1 MLTNILVLAVLLP
14 AAALAQVVGSATGFA
29 KGVTGGGTATPVYPT
44 TIAELKSYL
53 TDSSARVIMLNKEFN
68 FIGSEGTVTESGCRP
83 SSNTCPNAGGQDA
96 INGAS
101 WCTSGGY
108 PTVSVTYD
116 VAGTGYI
123 DVKSNKSIVG
133 VGSAGVIRGKGL
145 RIANGVTN
153 VIIQNVHITELNP
166 QYIWGGDAITLA
178 GSDMVWID
186 HCKFSLIGRQMIV
199 TGYSAAG
206 RVTISNNEFNGV
218 TSWSAT
224 CNGDHYWTMLFL
236 GSSDLITLVGNSIHD
251 CSGRAPKVGGAST
264 ANVVLHAVNNYFAYI
279 GGHAFDVATGG
290 NVLIEGNAFV
300 SVTTPITTASSSAGG
315 QIFNVPSSS
324 YTSTCSTYLSRSCV
338 VNSVSSSGTFS
349 SYTTTGFLANFSGK
363 NIQAA
368 TAASVVIANVNA
380 NAGVGKIGN

>member
-1 MLTNILVLAVLLP
+1 MLSKIFIFALLP
-14 AAALAQVVGSATGFA
+14 AASFAQVVGSATGFA

-53 TDSSARVIMLNKEFN
+53 TDSSARVIMLNKEFS
-68 FIGSEGTVTESGCRP
+68 FIGSEGTTTESGCRP
-83 SSNTCPNAGGQDA
+83 SSNTCPNDGGQDA

-145 RIANGVTN
+145 RVANGETN

-166 QYIWGGDAITLA
+166 EYIWGGDAITLA
-178 GSDMVWID
+178 GTDLIWID

-199 TGYSAAG
+199 TGYDQAG
-206 RVTISNNEFNGV
+206 RLTISNNEFDGQ

-224 CNGDHYWTMLFL
+224 CNGNHYWTMLFY
-236 GSSDLITLVGNSIHD
+236 GASDLVTFAGNYVHD
-251 CSGRAPKVGGAST
+251 CSGRAPKVGGATES
-264 ANVVLHAVNNYFAYI
+264 NILFHAVNNYFYNMLGHSFDI
-279 GGHAFDVATGG
+279 GTGA
-290 NVLIEGNAFV
+290 NVLIEGNV
-300 SVTTPITTASSSAGG
+300 YDGVTTPITTASATAGG

-324 YTSTCSTYLSRSCV
+324 YTSSCTATLGRACV
-338 VNSVSSSGTFS
+338 VNSISNSGAFAD
-349 SYTTTGFLANFSGK
+349 YTNTKALTNFSGK
-363 NIQAA
+363 NVQAA
-368 TAASVVIANVNA
+368 TAASSVVSSVTS
-380 NAGVGKIGN
+380 NAGIGKIGN